1 MIALKASYE
10 VRKMMRSLVDV
21 DCRIY
26 GLLVKSTH
34 HRLRE
39 VASIHY
45 EGCAK
50 HGFETLKRPR
60 GKDACLVVIDPLSVG
75 ITCFNEFTRA

>member
-1 MIALKASYE
+1 
-10 VRKMMRSLVDV
+10 MRSLVV

-26 GLLVKSTH
+26 GLLVKLSLLTDTA
-34 HRLRE
+34 R
-39 VASIHY
+39 SCIHY

-60 GKDACLVVIDPLSVG
+60 GKDACLVVIDPLSVR
-75 ITCFNEFTRA
+75 ITCFNECRQVM